1 MCQNTVR
8 ILLCKQIHCMLQ
20 AANVAGLRQVDD
32 RGLIGVRED
41 VRLILPIV
49 VKDIVLHSI
58 ILLVVI
64 GFFGFFAGSI
74 SFTDQCIQNVLL
86 FLRHRI
92 QDVLHG
98 FFIVFLVLFRRI
110 CLFFISM
117 LQFSIFGIL
126 IAIGMGKLNIIFVQH
141 KQDLSFLS
149 CLVIMLHDRINIRTG
164 IRPGQ
169 NETQL
174 TNHAVNY
181 ISSILY
187 KVVCPNGQCTYI
199 AIIDQLLTGTTRVS
213 VIEIAIGIYAI
224 CSIFEIG
231 MPKNIRDTVVL
242 MPPTERHFL
251 AVLILKSIRHDH
263 TLISACDIGF
273 RSIAMKVTIRVFQFH
288 T

>member
-1 MCQNTVR
+1 M
-8 ILLCKQIHCMLQ
+8 
-20 AANVAGLRQVDD
+20 
-32 RGLIGVRED
+32 
-41 VRLILPIV
+41 
-49 VKDIVLHSI
+49 LHSI
-58 ILLVVI
+58 VLLVVI

-74 SFTDQCIQNVLL
+74 SFADQCIQNILL

-92 QDVLHG
+92 QDVLHS
-98 FFIVFLVLFRRI
+98 FLIVFLFFFRRI
-110 CLFFISM
+110 RLFFISM
-117 LQFSIFGIL
+117 MQFSIFGIL
-126 IAIGMGKLNIIFVQH
+126 ITIGMGKLNIIFVQH
-141 KQDLSFLS
+141 KQDLGFLS
-149 CLVIMLHDRINIRTG
+149 CLVIMLHDRINVRAG

-174 TNHAVNY
+174 TNHAVNH

-187 KVVCPNGQCTYI
+187 KVVCPNGQCTHI

-213 VIEIAIGIYAI
+213 VIEIAIGIYTI

-263 TLISACDIGF
+263 TLISACDISF
-273 RSIAMKVTIRVFQFH
+273 RSIAMKVTIGVFQFH